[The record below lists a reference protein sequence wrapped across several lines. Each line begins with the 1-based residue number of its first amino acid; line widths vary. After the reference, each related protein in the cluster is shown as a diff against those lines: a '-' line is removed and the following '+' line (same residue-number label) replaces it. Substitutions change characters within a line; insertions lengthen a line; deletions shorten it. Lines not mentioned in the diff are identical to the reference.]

1 VQTVLRSVVHPDQL
15 WVKKQ
20 IIVSLIDAVAS
31 PFTRS
36 RMTGMLPMTSMIFK
50 FPAVSL
56 LRLMILPVVATPA
69 RAQHRDWMLGSNGL
83 DSGSQAL
90 QGINYQNPWSYYH
103 ASGSDFAAI
112 GPLKCGSY

>member
-1 VQTVLRSVVHPDQL
+1 
-15 WVKKQ
+15 
-20 IIVSLIDAVAS
+20 
-31 PFTRS
+31 
-36 RMTGMLPMTSMIFK
+36 MIFK

-56 LRLMILPVVATPA
+56 LRLMILLLVATPA
-69 RAQHRDWMLGSNGL
+69 RAQHGERMLGSNGL
-83 DSGSQAL
+83 DSGSQPL